1 MTQGMRL
8 PLTFATASSLL
19 VPLASCVGPP
29 ASAPAPTRAARA
41 RPAPARRPAPV
52 PAPTPT
58 PAATPAPA
66 TPVAASTAW
75 ADRPLTPGNWS
86 YRAEQGASIAR
97 FGPPAQPQLTLRCDL
112 ASRRVIL
119 TRYGAGQG
127 AMVIRTSYG
136 AVSWPATAQGGA
148 QPALV
153 AARAASDAV
162 LDQMAYSRGKIA
174 VDAPGL
180 APLVVPAWAE
190 IARVVE
196 DCRA

>member
-1 MTQGMRL
+1 MTGTMRFSS
-8 PLTFATASSLL
+8 TFATASSLL
-19 VPLASCVGPP
+19 VLLASCVGPP
-29 ASAPAPTRAARA
+29 GNAPAPTRPARA
-41 RPAPARRPAPV
+41 RPAPAPRPAPAAS
-52 PAPTPT
+52 PAPA
-58 PAATPAPA
+58 PAPAPA
-66 TPVAASTAW
+66 TPVASSVAW

-86 YRAEQGASIAR
+86 YSAEQRGSIAR
-97 FGPPAQPQLTLRCDL
+97 FGPPAQPLLTLRCDL

-127 AMVIRTSYG
+127 AIVIRTSYG

-153 AARAASDAV
+153 AARAASDGV
-162 LDQMAYSRGKIA
+162 LDQMAYSRGKIG
-174 VDAPGL
+174 VDASGI
-180 APLVVPAWAE
+180 APLVVPVWAE

>member
-1 MTQGMRL
+1 MRFSS
-8 PLTFATASSLL
+8 TFATASSLL
-19 VPLASCVGPP
+19 VLLASCVGPP

-41 RPAPARRPAPV
+41 RPVPAPR
-52 PAPTPT
+52 PTPTPSPTPT
-58 PAATPAPA
+58 PASAAASA
-66 TPVAASTAW
+66 TPVASSTAW

-86 YRAEQGASIAR
+86 YRAEQGGSIAR
-97 FGPPAQPQLTLRCDL
+97 FGPPAQPLLTLRCDL
-112 ASRRVIL
+112 ASRRIIL

-127 AMVIRTSYG
+127 AIVIRTSYG

-153 AARAASDAV
+153 AARAASDGV
-162 LDQMAYSRGKIA
+162 LDQMAYSRGKIG
-174 VDAPGL
+174 VDASGI
-180 APLVVPAWAE
+180 APLVVPVWAE

>member
-1 MTQGMRL
+1 MTGAMRFPFAL
-8 PLTFATASSLL
+8 ATASSLIML
-19 VPLASCVGPP
+19 LASCVGPP
-29 ASAPAPTRAARA
+29 TDAPASTRPARA
-41 RPAPARRPAPV
+41 RPAPAPR
-52 PAPTPT
+52 PAPTPAPTLT
-58 PAATPAPA
+58 PAPPPA
-66 TPVAASTAW
+66 TPVAAATAW
-75 ADRPLTPGNWS
+75 ADRPLTPGNWT
-86 YRAEQGASIAR
+86 YRPEPSGSIAL
-97 FGPPAQPQLTLRCDL
+97 FGSPAQPLLTLRCDR

-119 TRYGAGQG
+119 TRAGAGQG

-162 LDQMAYSRGKIA
+162 LDQMAYSRGKIGVEA
-174 VDAPGL
+174 QGA
-180 APLVVPAWAE
+180 APLVLPAWAE

>member
-1 MTQGMRL
+1 MTGAMRFPFAL
-8 PLTFATASSLL
+8 ATASSLIML
-19 VPLASCVGPP
+19 LASCVGPP
-29 ASAPAPTRAARA
+29 TDAPASTRPARA
-41 RPAPARRPAPV
+41 RPAPAPR
-52 PAPTPT
+52 PAPTPAPTLT
-58 PAATPAPA
+58 PAPPPA
-66 TPVAASTAW
+66 TPVAAATAW
-75 ADRPLTPGNWS
+75 ADRPLTPGNWT
-86 YRAEQGASIAR
+86 YRPEPGGSVAL
-97 FGPPAQPQLTLRCDL
+97 FGSPAQPLLTLRCDR

-119 TRYGAGQG
+119 TRAGAGQG

-162 LDQMAYSRGKIA
+162 LDQMAYSRGKIGVEA
-174 VDAPGL
+174 QGA
-180 APLVVPAWAE
+180 APLVLPAWAE

>member
-1 MTQGMRL
+1 MTGAMRFPFAL
-8 PLTFATASSLL
+8 ATASSLIML
-19 VPLASCVGPP
+19 LASCVGPP
-29 ASAPAPTRAARA
+29 TDAPAPTRPARA
-41 RPAPARRPAPV
+41 RPAPAPRPAPT

-58 PAATPAPA
+58 PAPPPA
-66 TPVAASTAW
+66 TPVAAATAW
-75 ADRPLTPGNWS
+75 ADRPLTPGNWT
-86 YRAEQGASIAR
+86 YRAEPSGSVAL
-97 FGPPAQPQLTLRCDL
+97 FGSPAQPLLTLRCDR

-119 TRYGAGQG
+119 TRAGAGQG

-162 LDQMAYSRGKIA
+162 LDQMAYSRGKIGIEA
-174 VDAPGL
+174 QGAAPMVL
-180 APLVVPAWAE
+180 PAWAE